1 MDNQIILTVCSRSAD
16 KAVVQEVLEKFGLW
30 DYFFLPQI
38 FPQRKINHFCNL
50 VEQANLEFTDFLLFD
65 DDPTSLRFCSQMGVT
80 GCLVR
85 KSKGLN
91 WASLVKGL
99 NSFYTNEEAR
109 RALKDWL
116 VVAKQ
121 HSVCSSVQSS
131 VNGGSGR
138 ASPVHQNQY
147 QNQPGSSRYSGEAGR
162 DPKRTRYDER
172 AEFPHFG
179 SEDSVG
185 R

>member
-1 MDNQIILTVCSRSAD
+1 MLEFCLDNQIILTVCSRSAD
-16 KAVVQEVLEKFGLW
+16 KAVVQEVLEKFGMW

-65 DDPTSLRFCSQMGVT
+65 DDPTSIRFCTQMGVT

-121 HSVCSSVQSS
+121 RQESICSSAQSS

-138 ASPVHQNQY
+138 ASPVNNSSSTH
-147 QNQPGSSRYSGEAGR
+147 SRYNDEPDR
-162 DPKRTRYDER
+162 DPKRIRFTER
-172 AEFPHFG
+172 NEFQH
-179 SEDSVG
+179 EDSSH